1 MTQKEFYARLDSLM
15 DAESTFDLIPPL
27 IMQARADGLSILIS
41 FQKNEKG
48 ESVAAYGMLQGRMFL
63 LCAPKWDA
71 TDYGAYTLAETEIT
85 GLFEDLIT
93 DGYGGIAFQKNGTVY
108 GIEWSDFDRTK
119 PGPNDPCPCG
129 SGRNTRNAVGG
140 NL

>member
-1 MTQKEFYARLDSLM
+1 MTQEEFYARLDALM
-15 DAESTFDLIPPL
+15 ADESTFDLIPPL
-27 IMQARADGLSILIS
+27 IAQAKADGLSILIA
-41 FQKNEKG
+41 FQKDDKG

-71 TDYGAYTLAETEIT
+71 TDYGTYTLAETEIA
-85 GLFEDLIT
+85 GLFEDLVQ

-108 GIEWSDFDRTK
+108 GIEWSDFDRLK

-129 SGRNTRNAVGG
+129 SGKKYKKCCGRG
-140 NL
+140 

>member
-1 MTQKEFYARLDSLM
+1 MTQADFYSRLDSFL
-15 DAESTFDLIPPL
+15 ESEATFDLIPPL
-27 IMQARADGLSILIS
+27 IGQAKTDGLSILVA
-41 FQKNEKG
+41 FQRNEKG

-71 TDYGAYTLAETEIT
+71 AEYEAYTLAETEI
-85 GLFEDLIT
+85 GRLFDDMKA

-108 GIEWSDFDRTK
+108 GVEWSDLDRMK

-129 SGRNTRNAVGG
+129 SGKKYKKCCGR
-140 NL
+140 